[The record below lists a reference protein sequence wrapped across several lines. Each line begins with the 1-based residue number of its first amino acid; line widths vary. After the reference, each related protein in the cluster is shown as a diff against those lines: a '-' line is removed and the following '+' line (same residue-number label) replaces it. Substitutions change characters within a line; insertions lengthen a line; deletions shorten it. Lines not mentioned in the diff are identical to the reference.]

1 MSPREAI
8 VEDLRRLGLPMVTRG
23 PRQASVLVTVDGAI
37 MRSIAGPPREI
48 ATDVRWILA
57 GIICG
62 DAPDGSVM
70 THTAPVGA
78 ARSWTKRGG
87 RWCET

>member
-1 MSPREAI
+1 MSARALTAA
-8 VEDLRRLGLPMVTRG
+8 DLRAVGLPMAARPEG
-23 PRQASVLVTVDGAI
+23 EAAVLVTVDGAI

-62 DAPDGSVM
+62 DAPEGSVM
-70 THTAPVGA
+70 THTAPSGK
-78 ARSWTKRGG
+78 ARSWTKRAG
-87 RWCET
+87 RWSEA